1 MAKPASDLDIGY
13 ATGHELRAL
22 YDAGDLA
29 PSEAVAAV
37 FRRISAVNPHVNAFS
52 ALMED
57 EAMDAARASDARI
70 AKGEARLLEGVPV
83 TVKDFYEV
91 KGQETETGSFAIR
104 KGPAAADNPVL
115 TRLREAG
122 AVIMGKCVTT
132 EFALSAPGK
141 TRNPHDPECTPGG
154 SSSGSAAAV
163 ADCMVPLA
171 IGSQTGGSMLRPAS
185 YNGVY
190 GLKPTFGT
198 ISRAGM
204 SPLSRRLDHPGIFAR
219 TPEDVALAAGV
230 LMRRDSAD
238 KDMRGHIRLGEADP
252 VTAPPKI
259 AFVRG
264 PVWSQ
269 GDADMQ
275 RGIEDLARRLGPVV
289 AERELPPVF
298 ERAAECHSM
307 IMNGSVGQSL
317 GPYYDRDK
325 NGLDPITRS
334 RVERGLPVTSR
345 DYLDALY
352 LAEEM
357 QDALAAFF
365 ADFDAILAPAAPGQ
379 APRDLARTGS
389 AIFNGY
395 WTLMGAP
402 AASLPLLKGDDGL
415 PIGVQ
420 LICPWGNDARL
431 LKLCRWLADQ
441 TGEWK

>member
-1 MAKPASDLDIGY
+1 MTAGSISSRDLV
-13 ATGHELRAL
+13 ESCL
-22 YDAGDLA
+22 
-29 PSEAVAAV
+29 E
-37 FRRISAVNPHVNAFS
+37 RISAREDAVQAWAYLDPNL
-52 ALMED
+52 AL
-57 EAMDAARASDARI
+57 AQADAADERRRSGTGGALNGLPVGIKDIIDTADQPTENGSKLCAGRRPDAD
-70 AKGEARLLEGVPV
+70 ATLVRL
-83 TVKDFYEV
+83 
-91 KGQETETGSFAIR
+91 
-104 KGPAAADNPVL
+104 
-115 TRLREAG
+115 LREAG

-154 SSSGSAAAV
+154 SSSGSAASV
-163 ADCMVPLA
+163 ADFMVPLA

-219 TPEDVALAAGV
+219 SPEDIALAAGV
-230 LMRRDSAD
+230 LMQRDPAD
-238 KDMRGHIRLGEADP
+238 KDMRGHIRLGDADP

-264 PVWSQ
+264 PVWGQ

-275 RGIEDLARRLGPVV
+275 RGIEDLARQLGAVIT
-289 AERELPPVF
+289 ERELPPVF
-298 ERAAECHSM
+298 EGAAECHSM

-317 GPYYDRDK
+317 GPYYERDK

-345 DYLDALY
+345 EYLDALY

-357 QDALAAFF
+357 QDALAGFF
-365 ADFDAILAPAAPGQ
+365 AEFDAILAPVAPGQ

-420 LICPWGNDARL
+420 LICPWGQDARL

-441 TGEWK
+441 SGEWK